1 MKLTANQLSL
11 FTGIV
16 SYSTAVF
23 MSLTGTALP
32 YLNRETSVSIC
43 ICFAFLAHLDFFS
56 SKYRSRFLLIEELFN
71 NVVIVGVVAAIIA
84 MLPNLLAIVLPNTP
98 YWIKKILPFAI
109 FYAALLHFM
118 MCLAMFRKLIF
129 ERKTNTVI
137 QQWRAL
143 TILLVIAAFC
153 QIKYI
158 NQIDWI
164 VRLVLLT
171 GIITAI
177 PLVFRFRWIAIIEQ
191 REKWFAILYLFIINL
206 ISLALVQQLYKIA
219 DDLPYFLLNS
229 AYQSFYFL
237 HNVFLLLLVG
247 ISAIYGTLSLLAL
260 VFNMPI
266 ASAIDEQRSEIQ
278 HYQAIGRLVRNSAE
292 KREIF
297 DQLLR
302 IFYQNTFSNAAWF
315 VIQSNNEELCQ
326 TLNIAKEDIE
336 TINRQ
341 IDFDSIVKNHGK
353 RPYHYIADLRT
364 SEFYNIDEPYQSL
377 LLLYVESAEGRLE
390 GVICLVKEFADGYD
404 ENSIRLCRAYL
415 EQTKLA
421 FENARLFSEM
431 QQSTRYREELLIAQT
446 VQQALLPKQFPKNPY
461 CQISAIA
468 EPAREVGGDY
478 YDYSQ
483 IDAASLAIV
492 VGDVSGKGTSAAFH
506 MAQTKGVFQA
516 LMQLNMPAN
525 EFLLMANNA
534 LCHCFEKNKFITL
547 SFTLFNFA
555 NNTLTYNRAG
565 HCPILYYSAATQTIQ
580 YLQSEGLGLGI
591 IRNNTYS
598 QYIET
603 KTLHLAVND
612 VFVIYTDGLIEG
624 SNLTNKQPYG
634 FERLKECLESCYY
647 LSAQEIKTFI
657 FDDYSQYSH
666 KSTTKDDTTLLI
678 VKIDSL
684 SKPQISAKV
693 DNELAI

>member
-11 FTGIV
+11 FTGII

-23 MSLTGTALP
+23 MSLTATSLP
-32 YLNRETSVSIC
+32 YISQELSISIC
-43 ICFAFLAHLDFFS
+43 LCFTFLAHLDFFS
-56 SKYRSRFLLIEELFN
+56 SRYRSQFLLIDELFN
-71 NVVIVGVVAAIIA
+71 NVVIVGVIAAIVA
-84 MLPNLLAIVLPNTP
+84 MLPNLLAIIVPNTSN
-98 YWIKKILPFAI
+98 WLTINVLPFAI
-109 FYAALLHFM
+109 FYAAFVYFM

-129 ERKTNTVI
+129 ERKTNAVI

-143 TILLVIAAFC
+143 TTLLIIAAFC
-153 QIKYI
+153 QIKHL
-158 NQIDWI
+158 NRIDWI
-164 VRLVLLT
+164 TQLVWLT
-171 GIITAI
+171 GMIAAV
-177 PLVFRFRWIAIIEQ
+177 PLILRFRWIAIIEQ
-191 REKWFAILYLFIINL
+191 REKWYAILYLFIINL
-206 ISLALVQQLYKIA
+206 ISLAIIQQLIKIA
-219 DDLPYFLLNS
+219 DNLPYFLLTDKTKL
-229 AYQSFYFL
+229 FYL
-237 HNVFLLLLVG
+237 SQNVFLLLIIG
-247 ISAIYGTLSLLAL
+247 ISLLYALLSLLAL

-266 ASAIDEQRSEIQ
+266 ASAIDEQRTEIQ
-278 HYQAIGRLVRNSAE
+278 HYQAIGRLVRNHVE
-292 KREIF
+292 QKEIF

-302 IFYQNTFSNAAWF
+302 IFYNNTFSTAAWF
-315 VIQSNNEELCQ
+315 VLKNNNHELCH
-326 TLNIAKEDIE
+326 TLNIEKHEVE
-336 TINRQ
+336 TINKQ
-341 IDFDSIVKNHGK
+341 IDFDNIIKNYAK

-377 LLLYVESAEGRLE
+377 LLLCVESAEGRLE
-390 GVICLVKEFADGYD
+390 GVICLVKNFADGYD

-431 QQSTRYREELLIAQT
+431 QQSTRYREELLIARN
-446 VQQALLPKQFPKNPY
+446 VQQALLPKQFPTNPY

-483 IDAASLAIV
+483 IDPSRLAMV

-516 LMQLNMPAN
+516 LMQLNLPADS
-525 EFLLMANNA
+525 FLLMANQA
-534 LCHCFEKNKFITL
+534 LSNCFEKNRFLTL

-555 NNTLTYNRAG
+555 NNTLSYSRAG
-565 HCPILYYSAATQTIQ
+565 HCPILYYSAKTQNAH
-580 YLQSEGLGLGI
+580 YLQSNGLGLGI
-591 IRNNTYS
+591 IRNQSYS

-603 KTLHLAVND
+603 KTLELTIGD

-624 SNLTNKQPYG
+624 NSPTNNEPYG
-634 FERLKECLESCYY
+634 FERLKDCLESCYH

-666 KSTTKDDTTLLI
+666 KNTTKDDTTLLVI
-678 VKIDSL
+678 KIDYL
-684 SKPQISAKV
+684 LDK
-693 DNELAI
+693 